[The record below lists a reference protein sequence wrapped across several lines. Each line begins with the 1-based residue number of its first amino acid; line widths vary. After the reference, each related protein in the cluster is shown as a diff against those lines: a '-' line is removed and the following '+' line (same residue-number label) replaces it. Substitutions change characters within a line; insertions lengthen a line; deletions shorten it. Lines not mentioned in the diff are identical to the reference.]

1 MRVAMFGRSKRG
13 GIGSGHALGVWVAVI
28 GVGVSA
34 GCAPKQK
41 IPLDCVPREVDVYV
55 DGERL
60 DEIPAELTLRSD
72 QPHTVFVKGPGI
84 EPELV
89 VLEHEE
95 VEGRWLLSPPTL
107 CVQPRLLEVRR
118 ELEIEIDRDVSAAPP
133 SDEEDAD
140 GAVEVAPRPEFTPGS
155 G

>member
-1 MRVAMFGRSKRG
+1 MRGRSTRRG
-13 GIGSGHALGVWVAVI
+13 SRPGHAFGVWLAAIGIGASI
-28 GVGVSA
+28 
-34 GCAPKQK
+34 GCAPRQK

-95 VEGRWLLSPPTL
+95 VDGRWLLSPPTL

-133 SDEEDAD
+133 SDDDDAG
-140 GAVEVAPRPEFTPGS
+140 GAVEVAPLPEFTPGS